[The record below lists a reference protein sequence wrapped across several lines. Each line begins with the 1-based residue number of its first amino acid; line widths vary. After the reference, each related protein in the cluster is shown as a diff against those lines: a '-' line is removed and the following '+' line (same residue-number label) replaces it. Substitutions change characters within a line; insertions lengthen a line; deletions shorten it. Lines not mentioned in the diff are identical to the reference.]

1 MPFPSSEDLPKPG
14 IEPWSPAVHAKSLFS
29 ESDSEVAQS
38 CLTLFDPMDS
48 NLPGSTVQEYWSELP
63 FSSPGDLPNP
73 GIEPGSP
80 ALQTDALPSE
90 PLGKPSEPL
99 GKPESPKIGKS
110 NFIYDKSAISS
121 KASLT
126 PKNSLTGLPQV
137 TLLYFSNFIF
147 SFILSQ
153 TVILIDPYILN
164 RSTVQKNIINTVAFD
179 HRLTETTDPKRVYN
193 IVIIDSCFIVKTLP
207 SGV

>member
-1 MPFPSSEDLPKPG
+1 MGF
-14 IEPWSPAVHAKSLFS
+14 FR
-29 ESDSEVAQS
+29 
-38 CLTLFDPMDS
+38 
-48 NLPGSTVQEYWSELP
+48 QEYWSELP